1 MSQKEVMR
9 VLRKDDL
16 DRSGLGKPT
25 TVRKLRYGEMLSK
38 AQTYD
43 ATAVEDAV
51 SYEIPYF
58 DPAGNPLNYTRWKLF
73 PITETNQPKYIQEEK
88 TIPRLYLP
96 PLIDWK
102 KVCADPSIRIII
114 TEGEKK
120 AACATNMGLPCIALG
135 GVWSFTAKKWHMKV
149 IPDWDWFELKDR
161 EIEICYDGDMY
172 TNDNVAKA
180 LDALTMML
188 TKRGARVFI
197 RYLQMTE
204 GLSKLD
210 DFLVARG
217 VNAYQKL
224 ECYEADNSAQMT
236 NLNDDLVYIKDTQ
249 TYYSTYDRILYGDIG
264 RLKRNYGH
272 IKILSESGKQIAAI
286 DEWTQWP
293 HMRKVDRMTYAPG
306 EAQFINGELNDW
318 PGWGA
323 EPKRGNC
330 KEFLDVIKTIDNWD
344 WLLQWLAYP
353 IQNPG
358 VKMFSSVLIW
368 SIEQGTG
375 KTFIG
380 DVMRDIYGLNS
391 NVITSV
397 ELHDDSF
404 VWMRNKQFILGEEVM
419 QMRSKAESGMLKH
432 IITGDTITINEKYV
446 PTFKLPNCANL
457 MFTSNKPDAII
468 LDQNDRRFFVGKLD
482 RERPMKFWNHL
493 DAWRK
498 KEGGPSAFMYYLV
511 NSVDCSQFNPRAAA
525 PETTEKKQ
533 MQDAAMT
540 SLQQWVSDLLLD
552 PIVAIATVVG
562 DVGLAKEA
570 LKRDVFSIEQMLH
583 WIPEDL
589 KRGNIRVTLSG
600 ALTTLGAVRNS
611 SPVKMHDGRQVKLFA
626 IKNIEY
632 WKERVGRNREWAANY
647 EKKLTPIG
655 KATRRRK
662 T

>member
-1 MSQKEVMR
+1 MSQKETLLA
-9 VLRKDDL
+9 LRKEDL
-16 DRSGLGKPT
+16 IRSGLGKPT
-25 TVRKLRYGEMLSK
+25 TIRKLQYSEMLSK
-38 AQTYD
+38 NQTYD
-43 ATAVEDAV
+43 ATAIEDAV

-58 DPAGNPLNYTRWKLF
+58 DPRGKPLNYIRWKLF
-73 PITETNQPKYIQEEK
+73 SLSDDNQPKYIQEEK

-96 PLIDWK
+96 PLVDWTK
-102 KVCADPSIRIII
+102 ICADTSQRLII

-120 AACATNMGLPCIALG
+120 AACSTNMGMPCIALG

-161 EIEICYDGDMY
+161 EVEVCYDGDMY

-180 LDALTMML
+180 LDSLVMML

-197 RYLQMTE
+197 RYLPMTE

-210 DFLVARG
+210 DYLVSKG
-217 VNAYQKL
+217 TNAYQKL
-224 ECYEADNSAQMT
+224 ECFEADNSVQMT
-236 NLNDDLVYIKDTQ
+236 NLNEDLVYVKDTQ
-249 TYYSTYDRILYGDIG
+249 TYFSTYERILYGDIG
-264 RLKRNYGH
+264 RLKRRYGS
-272 IKILSESGKQIAAI
+272 ISILSDTGKPIAAI
-286 DEWTQWP
+286 DEWVRWP
-293 HMRKVDRMTYAPG
+293 HMRMVERMTYAPG
-306 EAQFINGELNDW
+306 DPLFINGELNDW
-318 PGWGA
+318 SGWGV

-330 KEFLDVIKTIDNWD
+330 KEFLDVIKTIDNSE

-380 DVMRDIYGLNS
+380 DVMRDIYGDNS

-419 QMRSKAESGMLKH
+419 QTRSKADTGILKH
-432 IITGDTITINEKYV
+432 IITGSTITVNEKYV
-446 PTFKLPNCANL
+446 PSFKLPNCANL

-468 LDQNDRRFFVGKLD
+468 MDKNDRRFFVGKLD

-498 KEGGPSAFMYYLV
+498 RNGGPSAFMYYLQ
-511 NSVDCSQFNPRAAA
+511 NSVDCSKFNPSAA
-525 PETTEKKQ
+525 PPMTSEKKQ
-533 MQDAAMT
+533 MQHAGMT
-540 SLQQWVSDLLLD
+540 SVQQWVSELMTD
-552 PIVAIATVVG
+552 PESIVADKFDPQIAKSTM
-562 DVGLAKEA
+562 K
-570 LKRDVFSIEQMLH
+570 KDVFAIDTILL
-583 WIPEDL
+583 WLPDDL
-589 KRGNIRVTLSG
+589 RMTNRVQIGN
-600 ALTTLGAVRNS
+600 ALRNLGAVANS
-611 SPVKMHDGRQVKLFA
+611 SPVRLKDGKQKRLFA

-632 WKERVGRNREWAANY
+632 WKERVGRNSEWAANY

-655 KATRRRK
+655 KKTTRRK
-662 T
+662 Q